1 MKQQVV
7 RETHRLASWIV
18 LFGLVFAV
26 GGCSWFGDSEA
37 PPLPG
42 KRISIMVQDTDAEP
56 DPRLSDL
63 RVKLPPPY
71 VNDSWPQGGGYPD
84 HAMHHLKSSDQLK
97 IAWRVDFGSGSDGN
111 RRLLSGPIVAEGRVY
126 TMDADFEVRAFDAE
140 TGKPIWEYEA
150 EVPDRDGDAFGGGVS
165 YADHMIFVTTGYA
178 HVFALNAQTGKLIW
192 DATAPGP
199 IRAAPSV
206 GEGKVLAISIDNRVT
221 AYNADTGESIW
232 FHAGFAETAGLLGGA
247 SAAITDRTA
256 IVPYSSGEL
265 FSLRLATGRP
275 NWSDSLVSARRS
287 DALASLAD
295 IRARPIVDRGIAY
308 AISHGGRMVG
318 FDLASGS
325 RIWDRRIGGVQT
337 PWIAGEFLY
346 VVTLDQTIL
355 CMTRQGGRVRWATPL
370 PNFED
375 PEDLEDPITWAG
387 PVLVS
392 DRLLLGN
399 SLGELWSV
407 SPYDGK
413 PLGRIDLGDPIYVPP
428 IVANGIVYVQTD
440 AGNLIALR

>member
-1 MKQQVV
+1 MKQQAV
-7 RETHRLASWIV
+7 RKAHRLAASIV
-18 LFGLVFAV
+18 LSGLVFAV

-71 VNDSWPQGGGYPD
+71 MNDSWPQGGGYPD
-84 HAMHHLKSSDQLK
+84 HAMHHLKSSDELK
-97 IAWRVDFGSGSDGN
+97 VAWRVDIGSGSDGN

-178 HVFALNAQTGKLIW
+178 HVFALNAQTGQLIW

-221 AYNADTGESIW
+221 AYNADTG
-232 FHAGFAETAGLLGGA
+232 GVDL
-247 SAAITDRTA
+247 
-256 IVPYSSGEL
+256 VPCRFRRNG
-265 FSLRLATGRP
+265 
-275 NWSDSLVSARRS
+275 WS
-287 DALASLAD
+287 
-295 IRARPIVDRGIAY
+295 
-308 AISHGGRMVG
+308 
-318 FDLASGS
+318 
-325 RIWDRRIGGVQT
+325 
-337 PWIAGEFLY
+337 
-346 VVTLDQTIL
+346 
-355 CMTRQGGRVRWATPL
+355 VRW
-370 PNFED
+370 
-375 PEDLEDPITWAG
+375 
-387 PVLVS
+387 
-392 DRLLLGN
+392 R
-399 SLGELWSV
+399 
-407 SPYDGK
+407 
-413 PLGRIDLGDPIYVPP
+413 
-428 IVANGIVYVQTD
+428 
-440 AGNLIALR
+440 